1 MNVDVWMFAAIGVV
15 CLTIV
20 AVLLI
25 ISRLKN
31 GANVTIN
38 KNGVLVSAKGPR
50 TIQTKQFINFMKEI
64 VTYVEDAK
72 EQYVDDIIGIK
83 QRFFKQSK
91 DYAKSKLE
99 SVKNSIIEEY
109 KVGYMNKYKGN
120 PHSIQNENGE
130 RVVQPNVILPTLEQ
144 LENEAQKSV
153 SPCASICSNGCNS
166 GLSFFDSRLQ
176 KDFKPI
182 LEDVYRIIEENHLV
196 NRTDREYEE
205 EIVTKAEQLST
216 FLKNT
221 VISYPVP
228 IDNSIAKDVIDRKTP
243 EVKEAIA
250 DALRRSRT
258 LSMTK
263 REVIAKEKDKYY
275 RKRDT
280 QIAQIINILND
291 EDICAMLK
299 RTDQRLTDDND

>member
-91 DYAKSKLE
+91 DYAKSRIE
-99 SVKNSIIEEY
+99 AVKNSIIEEY
-109 KVGYMNKYKGN
+109 KVGYMSKYKGN
-120 PHSIQNENGE
+120 PHSIQNEAGE

-144 LENEAQKSV
+144 LSDKDAKLV

-228 IDNSIAKDVIDRKTP
+228 IDNSIAKEVIDRKTP

-263 REVIAKEKDKYY
+263 REVINAEKEKYY
-275 RKRDT
+275 RRRDT

-299 RTDQRLTDDND
+299 RTDKRTTDDID

>member
-50 TIQTKQFINFMKEI
+50 TIQTKQFISFMKEI

-109 KVGYMNKYKGN
+109 KVGYMNKYKGDT
-120 PHSIQNENGE
+120 HSIQNENGE
-130 RVVQPNVILPTLEQ
+130 RFVRPNVILPTLEQ
-144 LENEAQKSV
+144 LENETQKSV
-153 SPCASICSNGCNS
+153 SPCSSICSNGCNS

-182 LEDVYRIIEENHLV
+182 LEDVYLIIEENHLI

-205 EIVTKAEQLST
+205 EVVTKAEQLST

-228 IDNSIAKDVIDRKTP
+228 IDNSIAKEVIDRKTP

-280 QIAQIINILND
+280 RIAQIINILND

-299 RTDQRLTDDND
+299 RTDQRITDNND